1 MIDPDVISALIRRTA
16 EAVILPR
23 FRTLTRDQIREKQP
37 GDLVTIADTE
47 AETMLGRLLTEAV
60 PGTRVCGEEGVACD
74 RGTLAL
80 LEQPEPVWVI
90 DPVDGTANFA
100 HGRPA
105 FAVIVALVEAGITR
119 AGWLH
124 DPLGN
129 VTVHALAGGGAWC
142 ENRRLLVPRDLPLS
156 AMTGSAYGRVPGGG
170 GEAARLLTA
179 RGTVCTIQNTG
190 CCGIDYIRLARGET
204 HFKVCSGSLPW
215 DHAAG
220 LLIMAEAGAE
230 ARFLDGGDYCIHDHH
245 RALLIAP
252 TPDSWAALRRVLLEP
267 NKRDVAPTSS
277 N

>member
-23 FRTLTRDQIREKQP
+23 FRTLSPDQIREKHP
-37 GDLVTIADTE
+37 GDLVTVADTE
-47 AETMLGRLLTEAV
+47 AESMLGQLLTEAV
-60 PGTRVCGEEGVACD
+60 PGTVVCGEEGVACD
-74 RGTLAL
+74 RRTLDL
-80 LEQPEPVWVI
+80 LDRPEPVWII

-119 AGWLH
+119 GGWVH

-129 VTVHALAGGGAWC
+129 VTVHALAGSGAWC
-142 ENRRLLVPRDLPLS
+142 RNRRLTVARDLS
-156 AMTGSAYGRVPGGG
+156 RMTGSAYGHVPGRGP
-170 GEAARLLTA
+170 AIRLLTA
-179 RGTVCTIQNTG
+179 HGTVGAIDNTG
-190 CCGIDYIRLARGET
+190 CGGIDYIRLARGEAQ
-204 HFKVCSGSLPW
+204 FKVSSASLPW

-230 ARFLDGGDYCIHDHH
+230 ARFLDGGAYCIHDHN

-252 TPDSWAALRRVLLEP
+252 TRDSWETLRRVLLED
-267 NKRDVAPTSS
+267 RDGAEQSK
-277 N
+277 